1 MSNDARIAPASG
13 CSFIPFC
20 TSRCLRTEIEWNWDH
35 YTELRRLESCRF
47 LDSVSLFL
55 CTPWVRC
62 IPSAWGT
69 SVHHSQ
75 KHITIDPTRKVRVQM
90 STITQQS
97 NNKKNHVKRWLVTCH
112 AATEPKSDMF
122 WCKVFNHALQIAD
135 VLMYHQLEARTSE
148 HLCSIPNQ
156 LLTSSELLWHEWNG
170 QSFLKVCP
178 YMPRGHI
185 FDIPV
190 KEQMKIWMDASS
202 PQVFEHFGSP
212 RSLNRELFQAK
223 SKLAHKHYNKNQ
235 QSLSFPLW

>member
-20 TSRCLRTEIEWNWDH
+20 TSRCLRTEIGWNWDH

-135 VLMYHQLEARTSE
+135 VLMYHQIRSKNIGASVQHPKSTVDIIGTSLAWME
-148 HLCSIPNQ
+148 WSEFSKRLPLHAKRPHLWYPREGTDEDLDGCKFSSSIRAF
-156 LLTSSELLWHEWNG
+156 W
-170 QSFLKVCP
+170 
-178 YMPRGHI
+178 
-185 FDIPV
+185 
-190 KEQMKIWMDASS
+190 
-202 PQVFEHFGSP
+202 
-212 RSLNRELFQAK
+212 
-223 SKLAHKHYNKNQ
+223 
-235 QSLSFPLW
+235 